1 MRSLIMLLIQSDM
14 LKAFWLLVCPLAYF
28 FHGPV
33 DPSGVF
39 CQVSG
44 FFLAASIEAADI
56 AVLMIAVHTA
66 LSLMW
71 PQSSS
76 GETGLYPYR
85 RSAYFCWA
93 VVPLVLSGIVP
104 LTGEKFVD
112 DGPNCYLPSNPSW
125 YRLMLSW
132 VPRYII
138 FLIIL
143 LTYFGIYA
151 YVRFQLARFCRDQRR
166 ASTQSISSA
175 TAECCYNRFQ
185 NRGQNTHQTRPVQH
199 HFLNPRYPKRKRR
212 SNSLPDTP
220 AIAQHGL
227 LDSDGSSPAPAADGP
242 RDRQVSG
249 GSMASTLIIEKPRE
263 QPAIPKAARLP
274 TQTGRISWRPVQF
287 DQRPE
292 MALRPTISKT
302 GTTRSCSDATT
313 AVSFPAP
320 VAGDTTTSEESLS
333 PRTSLAPSRQLSTVR
348 NPRPLWRRSLDQT
361 EAGARSVALS
371 LYNIVD
377 ILRLGPPRRGGP
389 RTSGSPSTAGGPDD
403 VYLPTDETEEAM
415 RRSRDRMQRQ
425 LRLLFV
431 YPAIYVLTWI
441 APLVAHA
448 TGFEREFGSE
458 VRSWED
464 NVADFRSGA
473 DGTNGVMLVGN
484 STDVGVSPPAPPPT
498 SPFGLEVA
506 TVISLCIG
514 AAVDCCFFSAWEKP
528 WRHPRRRYGGSNGG
542 GGIRGFLGDLTACL
556 YLRNS
561 ASYPGSPPT
570 EHRRRS
576 LLADCDFLPL
586 PHRRT
591 ASGGSSGW
599 VGLGLGRRVRP
610 GRTREEQNR
619 DARLAHLRRDQEA
632 QDSFE
637 RARQRESARA
647 QAATGSG
654 GADPGDGG
662 ESGLGRGNGGG
673 HSRREWWDAI
683 DIDTE
688 DDDQDPFSQ
697 NRGHHGADRGTDDG
711 RTVGGG
717 SNGPPSSP

>member
-1 MRSLIMLLIQSDM
+1 MLLIQSDM
-14 LKAFWLLVCPLAYF
+14 MKAFWLLVCPLAYF

-44 FFLAASIEAADI
+44 FLLSASIEAADI

-66 LSLMW
+66 LSLIR
-71 PQSSS
+71 PHSSS

-85 RSAYFCWA
+85 RFAYLCWA
-93 VVPLVLSGIVP
+93 VVPLVLAGIVP
-104 LTGEKFVD
+104 LTGARFVD

-138 FLIIL
+138 FLVIL

-166 ASTQSISSA
+166 ASSQSMASV

-185 NRGQNTHQTRPVQH
+185 SRRQNTYPPHPVQH
-199 HFLNPRYPKRKRR
+199 HFLQPRYPKRKGR
-212 SNSLPDTP
+212 STSLPATP
-220 AIAQHGL
+220 PIAQHGL
-227 LDSDGSSPAPAADGP
+227 LDSEEASPVLATEEP
-242 RDRQVSG
+242 RNRQVSG
-249 GSMASTLIIEKPRE
+249 GSTINSLKLEKTR
-263 QPAIPKAARLP
+263 QQLAIPKAARLAA
-274 TQTGRISWRPVQF
+274 QTNRIIWQPVF
-287 DQRPE
+287 DQEAPIP
-292 MALRPTISKT
+292 LRSTISKT
-302 GTTRSCSDATT
+302 GTTRNFSDATT
-313 AVSFPAP
+313 TVAIPAP
-320 VAGDTTTSEESLS
+320 AAGDTTTSEENLS
-333 PRTSLAPSRQLSTVR
+333 PRTSLAPSRQPSMAQTSR
-348 NPRPLWRRSLDQT
+348 SLWRRSLGHT

-377 ILRLGPPRRGGP
+377 ILRLGPPQRAEPGN
-389 RTSGSPSTAGGPDD
+389 SNSPSAAGPEE

-415 RRSRDRMQRQ
+415 RRSRDRMERQ

-448 TGFEREFGSE
+448 TGFEREFGRE
-458 VRSWED
+458 VRYWED
-464 NVADFRSGA
+464 GSDFRPGA
-473 DGTNGVMLVGN
+473 ERTNGTSVGGA
-484 STDVGVSPPAPPPT
+484 SEYPPSA

-506 TVISLCIG
+506 TVISLCVG

-528 WRHPRRRYGGSNGG
+528 WRHARRRQGG
-542 GGIRGFLGDLTACL
+542 GVVCGFLADLAACL
-556 YLRNS
+556 HLRNP
-561 ASYPGSPPT
+561 ASSGSPPT

-576 LLADCDFLPL
+576 LLADCEFLPL
-586 PHRRT
+586 PRRST
-591 ASGGSSGW
+591 GSSGSSGW
-599 VGLGLGRRVRP
+599 MGLGLVLGRRVRP

-632 QDSFE
+632 LDSSE
-637 RARQRESARA
+637 RARQRERARA
-647 QAATGSG
+647 GAATGSN

-662 ESGLGRGNGGG
+662 ESGMGRAGGG
-673 HSRREWWDAI
+673 SHGRREWWDAI
-683 DIDTE
+683 DIDADE
-688 DDDQDPFSQ
+688 DEDEDGALFSQ
-697 NRGHHGADRGTDDG
+697 SRGHGGSDRGIVDY

-717 SNGPPSSP
+717 DGGSGPSSSL